1 MMHSTSFK
9 QVLAAILWLGAS
21 LLPQFAFAQNSPKT
35 APTVESKIRN
45 IDGVAAVVNTGFVTR
60 KEIDD
65 RIAALQK
72 QGGKLPDAVTL
83 RKTVLERLIIEKIQL
98 QNAEQEGVSVS
109 NKELDKIIGDIAVKN
124 KLSLAELKVKI
135 VATGSTYERYRQ
147 MLRDDVILSRY
158 REREV
163 EAKVKISDA
172 EIDNFITDRNRAVA
186 GAGAGTGTGTTR
198 STPAGKGEPE
208 EIDVAQIFIP
218 ADAAAGAGAQA
229 EAKKKAESLLRDAR
243 GDVDFLQL
251 GALAAKDNP
260 KIKFQELGY
269 RTPDRLPQLFY
280 DAIRNTGSGQV
291 ANAVVKSP
299 AGYHVLKVL
308 DRRALVANA
317 EPQQAAPQEGTP
329 TTPQNIMVTQTMS
342 RHILLRSREG
352 LTDQDAERRLAGYR
366 DQVRAKT
373 ADFGEL
379 AKKYSEDGSAAN
391 GGNLGWMG
399 PGDLVPEFDQAMN
412 RLQIGEVSNPVKTE
426 FGWHLIQ
433 VLERREAQL
442 TIEKQRQFARAA
454 IRERKFDQAYQDWLR
469 ELRDTATVKI
479 INADDPASSPR

>member
-1 MMHSTSFK
+1 MTLCLSSFKRILIQALLVGLTSLTGLASAQDVSKSTS
-9 QVLAAILWLGAS
+9 
-21 LLPQFAFAQNSPKT
+21 
-35 APTVESKIRN
+35 ESKIRN
-45 IDGVAAVVNTGFVTR
+45 IDGVVAVVNTGYVTR

-72 QGGKLPDAVTL
+72 QGNKLPDADVL
-83 RKTVLERLIIEKIQL
+83 RKTILERLIIEKIQL
-98 QNAEQEGVSVS
+98 QEAAQTGIVVSD
-109 NKELDKIIGDIAVKN
+109 KELNKIIGDIAEKN
-124 KLSLAELKVKI
+124 KLSLADFKQKVI
-135 VATGSTYERYRQ
+135 ATGSSFERYRE
-147 MLRDDVILSRY
+147 MLREDVVITRF

-163 EAKVKISDA
+163 EGNIKISDA
-172 EIDNFITDRNRAVA
+172 EIDNYIADRI
-186 GAGAGTGTGTTR
+186 R
-198 STPAGKGEPE
+198 SMSGGESSRSAPAAPGSPE

-218 ADAAAGAGAQA
+218 VDQDAGPGTQAQA
-229 EAKKKAESLLRDAR
+229 KKAAEALLQQAR

-251 GALAAKDNP
+251 GAMAAKENP

-269 RTPDRLPQLFY
+269 RTPERLPQLFY
-280 DAIRNTGSGQV
+280 EAIRNTGGGQL

-308 DRRALVANA
+308 DRRGLASTTSRQP
-317 EPQQAAPQEGTP
+317 ESPAASPAS
-329 TTPQNIMVTQTMS
+329 TPQNILVTQTMS
-342 RHILLRSREG
+342 RHILLRNRPG

-442 TIEKQRQFARAA
+442 TVERQREFARAA
-454 IRERKFDQAYQDWLR
+454 IREKKFDQAYQDWIR
-469 ELRDTATVKI
+469 QLRDTATVKI
-479 INADDPASSPR
+479 INADDVASAPR

>member
-1 MMHSTSFK
+1 MMRSNRFK
-9 QVLAAILWLGAS
+9 HVLTTLAFGLAMLSQL
-21 LLPQFAFAQNSPKT
+21 AFAQDASKT
-35 APTVESKIRN
+35 TTNTESKIRN
-45 IDGVAAVVNTGFVTR
+45 IDGVAAVVNTGYVTR

-65 RIAALQK
+65 RIVALQK
-72 QGGKLPDAVTL
+72 QGAKLPDPATL

-98 QNAEQEGVSVS
+98 QNAEQEGVTVS
-109 NKELDKIIGDIAVKN
+109 NKELDKIIADIAEKN

-135 VATGSTYERYRQ
+135 VATGSSYERYRQ

-163 EAKVKISDA
+163 EGKIKISDA
-172 EIDNFITDRNRAVA
+172 EIDNFIIERNRAVA
-186 GAGAGTGTGTTR
+186 SGGAAR
-198 STPAGKGEPE
+198 STPAAKGEPE

-218 ADAAAGAGAQA
+218 ADASAGAGTQA
-229 EAKKKAESLLRDAR
+229 EAKKKAELLLREAR

-251 GALAAKDNP
+251 GAMAAKDNP

-280 DAIRNTGSGQV
+280 EAIRNTGSGQV

-299 AGYHVLKVL
+299 AGFHVLKVL
-308 DRRALVANA
+308 DRRALVVDA
-317 EPQQAAPQEGTP
+317 PPTQQA
-329 TTPQNIMVTQTMS
+329 TPQDEASAVPKNIKVTQTLS
-342 RHILLRSREG
+342 RHILLRSRAG
-352 LTDQDAERRLAGYR
+352 LSDQDAERRLAGYR

-373 ADFGEL
+373 ADFGDL
-379 AKKYSEDGSAAN
+379 AKKYSEDGSAAS

-433 VLERREAQL
+433 VLERREAEL
-442 TIEKQRQFARAA
+442 TVEKQRQFARAA
-454 IRERKFDQAYQDWLR
+454 IRERKFEQAYQDWLR
-469 ELRDTATVKI
+469 EIRDTATVKI

>member
-1 MMHSTSFK
+1 MMRRNRFI
-9 QVLAAILWLGAS
+9 QALATMLLAGAV
-21 LLPQFAFAQNSPKT
+21 LLPQIVFAQDSSK
-35 APTVESKIRN
+35 ASSDSKIRN
-45 IDGVAAVVNTGFVTR
+45 IDGVAAVVNTGYVTR

-72 QGGKLPDAVTL
+72 QGTKLPDAATL
-83 RKTVLERLIIEKIQL
+83 RKTVLERLIVEKIQL
-98 QNAEQEGVSVS
+98 QNAEQEGVTVS
-109 NKELDKIIGDIAVKN
+109 NKELDKIIGDIAAKN
-124 KLSLAELKVKI
+124 KLTVAELKVKI
-135 VATGSTYERYRQ
+135 AATGSTYDRYRQ
-147 MLRDDVILSRY
+147 MLRDDVIISRY

-163 EAKVKISDA
+163 EGKIKISDA
-172 EIDNFITDRNRAVA
+172 EVDNFIADRNRAVA
-186 GAGAGTGTGTTR
+186 GGGRPAR
-198 STPAGKGEPE
+198 STPAAKGETE

-218 ADAAAGAGAQA
+218 ADASAGAGAQA
-229 EAKKKAESLLRDAR
+229 EAKKKADSLLREAR

-251 GALAAKDNP
+251 GAMAAKDNP

-280 DAIRNTGSGQV
+280 EAVRNTGSGQV

-308 DRRALVANA
+308 DRRALVAGA
-317 EPQQAAPQEGTP
+317 PEPQQAAPQESA
-329 TTPQNIMVTQTMS
+329 TTPQNIMVTQTLS
-342 RHILLRSREG
+342 RHILLRSRAG

-442 TIEKQRQFARAA
+442 TLEKQRQFARAA
-454 IRERKFDQAYQDWLR
+454 IRERKFEQAYQDWLR

-479 INADDPASSPR
+479 INADDPAASPR

>member
-1 MMHSTSFK
+1 MMRRNLFK
-9 QVLAAILWLGAS
+9 QALLATTLAGLT
-21 LLPQFAFAQNSPKT
+21 LLSQFAHAQGNTKTSPST
-35 APTVESKIRN
+35 DSKIRN

-72 QGGKLPDAVTL
+72 QGTKLPDATTL
-83 RKTVLERLIIEKIQL
+83 RKTVLERLIIEKIQI
-98 QNAEQEGVSVS
+98 QNAELEGITVT
-109 NKELDKIIGDIAVKN
+109 NKELDQIVADIAAKN
-124 KLSLAELKVKI
+124 KLTLAELKVKI
-135 VATGSTYERYRQ
+135 AATGSSYERYRQ
-147 MLRDDVILSRY
+147 MLRDDVMMSRY

-163 EAKVKISDA
+163 EAKIKISDA
-172 EIDNFITDRNRAVA
+172 EVDNFIADRNRAAA
-186 GAGAGTGTGTTR
+186 GGGVTR
-198 STPAGKGEPE
+198 STPAAKGAPE

-218 ADAAAGAGAQA
+218 ADASAGAGAQA
-229 EAKKKAESLLRDAR
+229 EAKKKAESLLREAK

-251 GALAAKDNP
+251 GAMAAKDNP
-260 KIKFQELGY
+260 KIKFQDLGY

-280 DAIRNTGSGQV
+280 EAIRNTGGGQV
-291 ANAVVKSP
+291 AGAVVKSP

-308 DRRALVANA
+308 DRRAVVAGA
-317 EPQQAAPQEGTP
+317 PEVQQQPAQDNTP
-329 TTPQNIMVTQTMS
+329 TTPQNIMVTQTLA
-342 RHILLRSREG
+342 RHILLRSRAG
-352 LTDQDAERRLAGYR
+352 LSDQDAERRLAGYR

-442 TIEKQRQFARAA
+442 TVEKQRQFARAA
-454 IRERKFDQAYQDWLR
+454 IRERKFEQAYQDWLR

-479 INADDPASSPR
+479 INADDPAVSPR

>member
-1 MMHSTSFK
+1 MTLRNTCSQLLASIILVGAILPSSL
-9 QVLAAILWLGAS
+9 VLAQDGS
-21 LLPQFAFAQNSPKT
+21 KT
-35 APTVESKIRN
+35 PVSSDSKIRN
-45 IDGVAAVVNTGFVTR
+45 IDGVAAVVNTGYVTR

-72 QGGKLPDAVTL
+72 QGTKLPDGATL
-83 RKTVLERLIIEKIQL
+83 RKTVMERLILEKIQL
-98 QNAEQEGVSVS
+98 QNAEQEGVGVT
-109 NKELDKIIGDIAVKN
+109 NKELNKYINDIAEKN
-124 KLSLAELKVKI
+124 KLTLVDLKAKI
-135 VATGSTYERYRQ
+135 EATGSSFERYKQ
-147 MLRDDVILSRY
+147 ILRDDIIINRY

-163 EAKVKISDA
+163 EGKIKISDA
-172 EIDNFITDRNRAVA
+172 EIDNFIVDRNREMSSS
-186 GAGAGTGTGTTR
+186 GAPR
-198 STPAGKGEPE
+198 STPAAKGAPE

-218 ADAAAGAGAQA
+218 ADSGAGAQA
-229 EAKKKAESLLRDAR
+229 EAKKKAETLLVQAR

-251 GALAAKDNP
+251 GAMAAKENP

-269 RTPDRLPQLFY
+269 RTPERLPQLFY
-280 DAIRNTGSGQV
+280 EAIRNTGSGQV
-291 ANAVVKSP
+291 ANSVVKSP
-299 AGYHVLKVL
+299 AGFHVLKVL
-308 DRRALVANA
+308 DRRALVATTA
-317 EPQQAAPQEGTP
+317 EVQQPTPKESVP
-329 TTPQNIMVTQTMS
+329 TTPQNITVTQTLS
-342 RHILLRSREG
+342 RHILLRSRAG

-366 DQVRAKT
+366 DQIRAKT

-379 AKKYSEDGSAAN
+379 AKKYSEDGSAAS

-399 PGDLVPEFDQAMN
+399 PGDLVPEFDQTMN

-442 TIEKQRQFARAA
+442 TVEKQRQFARAA
-454 IRERKFDQAYQDWLR
+454 IRERKFEQAYQDWLR

>member
-1 MMHSTSFK
+1 MMRRNRFK
-9 QVLAAILWLGAS
+9 QALAAMILAGAAFM
-21 LLPQFAFAQNSPKT
+21 PQFAFAQDGSKT
-35 APTVESKIRN
+35 SGDSKIRN
-45 IDGVAAVVNTGFVTR
+45 IDGVAAVVNTGYVTR

-72 QGGKLPDAVTL
+72 QGTKLPDATTL

-98 QNAEQEGVSVS
+98 QNAEQEGVVVS
-109 NKELDKIIGDIAVKN
+109 NKEIDKIIGDIAAKN
-124 KLSLAELKVKI
+124 KLTVAELKVKI
-135 VATGSTYERYRQ
+135 AATGSTYDRYRQ
-147 MLRDDVILSRY
+147 MLRDDVIISRY
-158 REREV
+158 REREG
-163 EAKVKISDA
+163 KIKISDA

-186 GAGAGTGTGTTR
+186 GGGKATR
-198 STPAGKGEPE
+198 STPAVKGEPE
-208 EIDVAQIFIP
+208 EIDVAQIFVP
-218 ADAAAGAGAQA
+218 ADAGAGAGAQA
-229 EAKKKAESLLRDAR
+229 EAKKKAEALLREAR

-251 GALAAKDNP
+251 GAMAAKDNP

-280 DAIRNTGSGQV
+280 EAVRNTGSGQV
-291 ANAVVKSP
+291 ANTVVKSP

-308 DRRALVANA
+308 DRRALVAGA
-317 EPQQAAPQEGTP
+317 PEPQQAAPQESTP
-329 TTPQNIMVTQTMS
+329 STPQNIMVTQTLS
-342 RHILLRSREG
+342 RHILLRSRAG

-412 RLQIGEVSNPVKTE
+412 RLQIGEVSNPVKSE

-442 TIEKQRQFARAA
+442 TVEKQRQFARAA
-454 IRERKFDQAYQDWLR
+454 IRERKFEQAYQDWLR